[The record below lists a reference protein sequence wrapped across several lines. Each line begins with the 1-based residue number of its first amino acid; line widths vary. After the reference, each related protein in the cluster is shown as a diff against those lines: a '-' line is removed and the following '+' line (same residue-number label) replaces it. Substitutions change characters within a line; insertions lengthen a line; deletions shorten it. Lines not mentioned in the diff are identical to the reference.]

1 MAILM
6 RAEVPGMGQD
16 LYDQMTGQVGEALR
30 QAPGFVSHVGFPSAA
45 GWTVIEVWE
54 TQQDWDRFLQGT
66 LLPAAQQVGM
76 PEPKIETT
84 EVYGFVVR

>member
-16 LYDQMTGQVGEALR
+16 LYDRMTEQVGETLR
-30 QAPGFVSHVGFPSAA
+30 RAPGFVSHVGFPSAG

-66 LLPAAQQVGM
+66 ILPAAQQVRT
-76 PEPKIETT
+76 PEPRIETI
-84 EVYGFVVR
+84 EVHNVVVR